1 MGRCALISPTFG
13 LGCRYNRRR
22 PSNGRGIRLDKIQIA
37 VGSTR
42 RPKLAAV
49 NEAIRDFAALLG
61 PGAEF
66 EVIGVEVES
75 GVGHTPANLQ
85 ELMLGARQ
93 RAEGLVRLAREKA
106 ESWRYFV
113 GLEGGLDV
121 IEQEDGRRVLLE
133 SWAYVSDGRNGHY
146 GRSGA
151 VEIPDALAREVLE
164 HGVELSVAIDR
175 FAGAVGIRDDQ
186 GAWGVLSGGLISRT
200 EAFRVAVVA
209 AFAPFYNAKMYHAA
223 ATAR

>member
-1 MGRCALISPTFG
+1 MS
-13 LGCRYNRRR
+13 
-22 PSNGRGIRLDKIQIA
+22 KIQIA

-49 NEAIRDFAALLG
+49 NEALRDFGSLLG
-61 PGAEF
+61 QGAEF

-75 GVGHTPANLQ
+75 GVGHTPANRQ

-93 RAEGLVRLAREKA
+93 RAEGVMLVAREKA
-106 ESWRYFV
+106 ESWHYFV

-146 GRSGA
+146 GRSGG

-175 FAGAVGIRDDQ
+175 FAGAVGIRDAQ

-223 ATAR
+223 SAAR